1 MDAVPCRDG
10 RTPALWNSKAM
21 DAGFDSGNTL
31 AERFR
36 SHAGDSRTL
45 YAFVVREMADDWEA
59 GGVVREICADW
70 ESAPPGSV
78 VQLRLLAGVFRI
90 VLRGQAPEL
99 APYYEPL
106 GGTAAPEN
114 AWPVFRAVMAG
125 HADELK
131 DALTVAP
138 QTNEVGRSAA
148 LLVGL
153 FEAVRRSGRSRVR
166 LLEPGASAGLNL
178 LVDRFRFE
186 TSSWSYGPQD
196 SPLVLGDGI
205 RGVASPQ
212 PFSVVS
218 RRGCDLE
225 PVDASTPEGQLRL
238 TSFVWPFQ
246 VDRHLQLRAALAVA
260 ATHPVQ
266 VDRAGAGEWVERLLD
281 QKPPA
286 SDVITVVWHSATR
299 MYWPGMETARVE
311 AAVESAR
318 SRMAIAHLAMEYP
331 KDRLGGA
338 DQAEL
343 TLDGEVLA
351 SVAHHGGTVETL
363 S

>member
-1 MDAVPCRDG
+1 MD
-10 RTPALWNSKAM
+10 S
-21 DAGFDSGNTL
+21 AGFDSGDTL

-36 SHAGDSRTL
+36 SNAGDSRTL
-45 YAFVVREMADDWEA
+45 YGFAMRAMADDWEA

-70 ESAPPGSV
+70 ESAPAGSV
-78 VQLRLLAGVFRI
+78 VQIRLLAGVFRI

-99 APYYEPL
+99 LPYYESL
-106 GGTAAPEN
+106 GGTARPET
-114 AWPVFRAVMAG
+114 AWPVIRAVMAA
-125 HADELK
+125 HTDELR

-178 LVDRFRFE
+178 LVDSFRFE
-186 TSSWSYGPQD
+186 TSRWSYGPQD
-196 SPLVLGDGI
+196 SPLVLRDAI

-238 TSFVWPFQ
+238 TSFVWPFD
-246 VDRHLQLRAALAVA
+246 VDRHLRLRAALAVA
-260 ATHPVQ
+260 AAHPVE

-281 QKPPA
+281 QTPPA
-286 SDVITVVWHSATR
+286 PEVLTVVWHSVTR
-299 MYWPGMETARVE
+299 MYWPGPETARVE

-318 SRMAIAHLAMEYP
+318 SRMAIAHVAMEYP
-331 KDRLGGA
+331 KDRPSGA

-351 SVAHHGGTVETL
+351 SVAHHGGTVQTL
-363 S
+363 G